1 MPQMAPLNWL
11 SLMIY
16 FIVIFITLASLNF
29 FAFPYTMKLKET
41 PSKLSLQTIWKWL

>member
-16 FIVIFITLASLNF
+16 FIVIFITLNSLNF
-29 FAFPYTMKLKET
+29 FAFPYASKSKEI
-41 PSKLSLQTIWKWL
+41 PSKLKLQTIWKWL